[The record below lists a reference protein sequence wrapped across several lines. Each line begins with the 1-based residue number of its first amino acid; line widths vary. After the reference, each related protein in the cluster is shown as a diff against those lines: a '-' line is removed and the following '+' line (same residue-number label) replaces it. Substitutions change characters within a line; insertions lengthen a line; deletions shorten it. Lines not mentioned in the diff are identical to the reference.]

1 MSVEVERGAEEVEK
15 SAEEAERGVE
25 EAAGRQRDVE
35 HASVAVRSLH
45 SKASCC

>member
-1 MSVEVERGAEEVEK
+1 MSVEREEGAEEVDK
-15 SAEEAERGVE
+15 SAEEVE
-25 EAAGRQRDVE
+25 EAKGRQRDVE